1 MKRRIMAN
9 QVAEQLFET
18 EAAIDGALGKIA
30 RLAGLLPHARM
41 ESNISAVVGQS
52 AFESI
57 ARSLTALTEARR
69 EIVDTHHRL
78 VEMQNAIG
86 LRNVSFGDTQK
97 PPEGETPS
105 QPGFTVLE
113 GRRRGR

>member
-1 MKRRIMAN
+1 MNRRIMAHR
-9 QVAEQLFET
+9 VAEQLFET

-30 RLAGLLPHARM
+30 GLAGLLPYARM
-41 ESNISAVVGQS
+41 ESRLSAVVGQS

-78 VEMQNAIG
+78 VEMQNASG
-86 LRNVSFGDTQK
+86 LRHVSFGEQDK
-97 PPEGETPS
+97 PIEGAEPANS
-105 QPGFTVLE
+105 GVVVAP
-113 GRRRGR
+113 RRRAS

>member
-1 MKRRIMAN
+1 MKRRLMA
-9 QVAEQLFET
+9 QKVAAQLFET

-30 RLAGLLPHARM
+30 GLAGLLPHARM
-41 ESNISAVVGQS
+41 ESRLSAVVGQA

-78 VEMQNAIG
+78 VDMQNEAG
-86 LRNVSFGDTQK
+86 LRHVSFGEQDK
-97 PPEGETPS
+97 PIEGAEPANS
-105 QPGFTVLE
+105 GLASAELRQAG
-113 GRRRGR
+113 

>member
-9 QVAEQLFET
+9 KVAAQLFES

-30 RLAGLLPHARM
+30 GLAGLLPHARM
-41 ESNISAVVGQS
+41 ESRLSAIVGQS

-78 VEMQNAIG
+78 VEMQNEAG
-86 LRNVSFGDTQK
+86 LRNVSFGGGEK
-97 PPEGETPS
+97 PLDGTEP
-105 QPGFTVLE
+105 VLKVVRA
-113 GRRRGR
+113 G

>member
-9 QVAEQLFET
+9 KVAEQLFQT

-30 RLAGLLPHARM
+30 GLAGLLPAARM
-41 ESNISAVVGQS
+41 ESNISAIVGQG

-78 VEMQNAIG
+78 VEMQNAVG
-86 LRNVSFGDTQK
+86 LRHVSFGDGDK
-97 PPEGETPS
+97 PIGGVAPANAALTA
-105 QPGFTVLE
+105 LE
-113 GRRRGR
+113 SRRAG